1 MKTLKPA
8 KNIIR
13 ILHKRNMSKH
23 YDVLVIGGGS
33 GGVAFSRRAASY
45 GAKTLLVEANTMG
58 GTCVGVGCV
67 PKKVMW
73 NAADLAKKIQHAH
86 GYGLYKDLPL
96 DKEHLTF
103 DWPYFKEKRDAYV
116 HRLFGI
122 YERNLTKEG
131 VDYVY
136 GFAKIIKEN
145 TVEVSLKNQ
154 PGKTEVYTADKIM
167 IATGGK
173 PVHPENIQGYE
184 LGTDSDGFFKL
195 EQQPKNVLVVGAGY
209 IAVELA
215 GVFNSLGSNVSL
227 AIRGDTVLRN
237 FDHIIQDTIT
247 EEYIKEGINVLKQHN
262 VSKVELEADGK
273 TKKVTFANGEVLN
286 NVDCLLWAIGRKS
299 HLGLG
304 LENVG
309 VKLNEKDQIIVDE
322 YQNTNVDGVFALGDV
337 VGNVELTPVAIATGR
352 KLANRLFGPEIYKNQ
367 KQDFENVPS
376 AIFSHPEAG
385 SIGLSEEQAIEKYGK
400 ENLKVY
406 TSSFK
411 GMYYAMLEEE
421 QKEPTK
427 YKLICQGDNEK
438 VVGLHMVG
446 DFSAEI
452 LQGFGVAVKMGATKA
467 DFDSCVAIH
476 PTSAEEI
483 VTLR

>member
-1 MKTLKPA
+1 MT
-8 KNIIR
+8 
-13 ILHKRNMSKH
+13 KH
-23 YDVLVIGGGS
+23 YDILVIGGGS
-33 GGVAFSRRAASY
+33 GGTAFSRRAASY
-45 GAKTLLVEANTMG
+45 GAKTLVVEAKNFG
-58 GTCVGVGCV
+58 GTCVQAGCV

-73 NAADLAKKIQHAH
+73 NAADLAKKVQHANN
-86 GYGLYKDLPL
+86 YGLFKQFELT
-96 DKEHLTF
+96 KENLTF
-103 DWPYFKEKRDAYV
+103 DWPYFKEKRDAYIQ
-116 HRLFGI
+116 RLFGI

-136 GFAKIIKEN
+136 GYAKIIESN
-145 TVEVSLKNQ
+145 TVEVFLRDE
-154 PGKTEVYTADKIM
+154 PGKTEIYTADKILV
-167 IATGGK
+167 ATGGK
-173 PVHPENIQGYE
+173 PVHPENIEGYE
-184 LGTDSDGFFKL
+184 HGIDSDGFFKL
-195 EQQPKNVLVVGAGY
+195 EEQPKKVVVVGAGY

-215 GVFNSLGSNVSL
+215 GVFNSLGSQVSL
-227 AIRGDTVLRN
+227 AIRGETVLRS
-237 FDHIIQDTIT
+237 FDSMIQNTIT
-247 EEYIKEGINVLKQHN
+247 EEYIREGIDVLKKHN
-262 VSKVELEADGK
+262 VVKVELEADGK
-273 TKKVTFANGEVLN
+273 SKKITFDNGSVLE
-286 NVDCLLWAIGRKS
+286 NVDCLIWAIGRKS

-304 LENVG
+304 LETIG
-309 VKLNEKDQIIVDE
+309 VKLNDKDQVIVDE
-322 YQNTNVDGVFALGDV
+322 YQNTNVKDVYALGDM

-352 KLANRLFGPEIYKNQ
+352 KLANRLFGPEEFKNQ
-367 KQDFENVPS
+367 KQDFTNVPS

-385 SIGLSEEQAIEKYGK
+385 SIGLSEQAAIAKYGK
-400 ENLKVY
+400 EDLKIY

-427 YKLICQGDNEK
+427 YKLICQGADEK
-438 VVGLHMVG
+438 VVGLHLVG